1 MNETSS
7 KVSEKIV
14 VRKLLAPKTEAKRRE
29 VLMIKMRL
37 KHQDHPFQQ
46 TEPAEYS
53 KCRQSWRYTL
63 WKARRVRFC
72 HTFPRELDYQICTGS
87 QRGQQEVIFQQIK
100 RACASSFSKI
110 PLGFPISLA
119 KSLSAISGRTVN
131 QE

>member
-14 VRKLLAPKTEAKRRE
+14 VRKLLAPKTEGKRRE

-53 KCRQSWRYTL
+53 KCRQNWRYTL
-63 WKARRVRFC
+63 WKARRVRFVIL
-72 HTFPRELDYQICTGS
+72 FQESWIIKICTGS
-87 QRGQQEVIFQQIK
+87 QRGQQEVIFQHIK

-119 KSLSAISGRTVN
+119 KSLSAISGRAVN